1 MTGLRWSRRT
11 TTTIADELG
20 KLGIAVSPN
29 TVARLLHPMGYSLR
43 VNQKQ
48 ISTRSSPNRNLQFEY
63 LAERRDRFQHCHLP
77 IVSVDSKKRE
87 LVGNF
92 KNPGHRWESAPRCV
106 YDHDFRTD
114 SIGVAIPYGIYDVME
129 NRGALVVGV
138 SHDTSA
144 FAAHAIA
151 HWWHQEGSTRYRGS
165 RQLLILADTGGSN
178 SCRCHAW
185 KTEIQSQLANSFA
198 LAVTVAHYPTAA
210 SKWNP
215 IEYRLFS
222 EVSRN
227 WAGEPLDSYPKTL
240 NYARTTQTQTGLQV
254 TAYLDHRYYP
264 CGLKPTPDQIASG
277 ARHRSRYLCSFF
289 FAPIVLAYIDVRIVR
304 AILERNPM
312 LESLADL
319 EQQRRALFQRMME
332 LPDFRSGSITATYG
346 TCGKPNCHCH
356 QPNQPPHG
364 PNFRLTRKVKGKTVT
379 ESFATPAELQKA
391 QREVA
396 TFQQFRELSQ
406 ELIALNEKICRARP
420 VADRELPPSKKKR
433 RKHFSRKS
441 AEK

>member
-11 TTTIADELG
+11 TTTIAAELS

-29 TVARLLHPMGYSLR
+29 TVARLLHDMGYSLR

-48 ISTRSSPNRNLQFEY
+48 ISTNSSPHRNLQFEY
-63 LAERRDRFQHCHLP
+63 LAELRYRFQRRHLP

-92 KNPGHRWESAPRCV
+92 KNPGRRWESAPRCV

-185 KTEIQSQLANSFA
+185 KTELQSQLANSFA
-198 LAVTVAHYPTAA
+198 LAVTVAHYPTGA

-215 IEYRLFS
+215 IEHRLFS
-222 EVSRN
+222 QISRN
-227 WAGEPLDSYPKTL
+227 WAAEPLDSYDKAL
-240 NYARTTQTQTGLQV
+240 KFIRTTTTTTGLKV
-254 TAYLDHRYYP
+254 TARLDTTYYP
-264 CGLKPTPDQIASG
+264 TGVKVSKQEIEQLSIRQK
-277 ARHRSRYLCSFF
+277 R
-289 FAPIVLAYIDVRIVR
+289 VLPKWNYTISP
-304 AILERNPM
+304 RN
-312 LESLADL
+312 
-319 EQQRRALFQRMME
+319 
-332 LPDFRSGSITATYG
+332 
-346 TCGKPNCHCH
+346 
-356 QPNQPPHG
+356 
-364 PNFRLTRKVKGKTVT
+364 VK
-379 ESFATPAELQKA
+379 
-391 QREVA
+391 
-396 TFQQFRELSQ
+396 
-406 ELIALNEKICRARP
+406 
-420 VADRELPPSKKKR
+420 
-433 RKHFSRKS
+433 
-441 AEK
+441 